1 MLKQIKKF
9 FLIPLLFIFGYFI
22 IHLLNPTNLPV
33 FADESIYIRW
43 SQLIID
49 DWQQYLFFPLN
60 DGKTPIFIWAL
71 VPFQLIFKD
80 QLLAGRFLSMLVGLS
95 QAYTMYLLAKE
106 FRLSKVS
113 SWLGAFFS
121 AVLPYW
127 YFHHHLALMDGMLT
141 LWISLSLLFLIRTKI
156 VTNKK
161 QSYSFFN
168 VFLSGFFLG
177 LAILTKFPGILFI
190 LPLFAIALILHSPK
204 IKIRKIFFNFFFILM
219 VAIMMFLLLRLHP
232 SFSQLFA
239 RGSDFLFSWQEILFN
254 HKWMETLP
262 SWPTYFGYFSHYLT
276 WPILFLSLLG
286 IFLSK
291 KRESLAIN
299 LGWVLYA
306 IPIMLMGRVVFAR
319 YLISVSLFITLAA
332 VISLDQLMK
341 KGLVAKVFLA
351 ILIGITTFQSARFI
365 YSIQFEPE
373 KAEFVQ
379 SDREQYLTQW
389 SAGYG
394 VKETVEIITNLSN
407 DHSVLVLS
415 EGYFGTLPDGLL
427 MYLHRREI
435 NNLFI
440 EPIGQPISSFSKST
454 KDFAN
459 YDQVLLVANS
469 HRISINLSKAR
480 LIKEFCRPFDAPCHQ
495 IWDVTQLVNP
505 SP

>member
-1 MLKQIKKF
+1 MFKHRKSFLLVSLF
-9 FLIPLLFIFGYFI
+9 FLIGYFI

-71 VPFQLIFKD
+71 VPFQFLFED
-80 QLLAGRFLSMLVGLS
+80 QLLAGRFLSMLVGLF
-95 QAYTMYLLAKE
+95 QAYIMYLLAIE

-113 SWLGAFFS
+113 SCLAVFFS
-121 AVLPYW
+121 MILPYW

-141 LWISLSLLFLIRTKI
+141 LWISISLLFLIRTKI
-156 VTNKK
+156 VTSKK
-161 QSYSFFN
+161 QSYSFSN

-177 LAILTKFPGILFI
+177 LTILTKFPGILFI
-190 LPLFAIALILHSPK
+190 PSLFFIALILHSPK
-204 IKIRKIFFNFFFILM
+204 IPLKKIIVNFIFLLTI
-219 VAIMMFLLLRLHP
+219 AIVMFLLLKLHP
-232 SFSQLFA
+232 SFTQLFS
-239 RGSDFLFSWQEILFN
+239 RGEDFLFSWQDIFIN

-262 SWPTYFGYFSHYLT
+262 SWPTYFGYFVHYLT
-276 WPILFLSLLG
+276 WPILFLSFIG
-286 IFLSK
+286 IFLNK
-291 KRESLAIN
+291 KRECIAIN
-299 LGWVLYA
+299 LGWILFA
-306 IPIMLMGRVVFAR
+306 MPIMLMGRVVFAR
-319 YLISVSLFITLAA
+319 YLVSVSLFITLAA
-332 VISLDQLMK
+332 IITIDQLIK
-341 KGLVAKVFLA
+341 KGLVAKIFLS
-351 ILIGITTFQSARFI
+351 ILIGITTLQSVSFI

-427 MYLHRREI
+427 MYLHRKKI

-440 EPIGQPISSFSKST
+440 EPIGQPISSFNKST
-454 KDFAN
+454 KDFGN

-469 HRISINLSKAR
+469 HRISINLSKAK
-480 LIKEFCRPFDAPCHQ
+480 LIKEFCRPHDAPCHQ
-495 IWDVTQLVNP
+495 IWDITQLVKP

>member
-1 MLKQIKKF
+1 MLKQNKT
-9 FLIPLLFIFGYFI
+9 FLLISPLFLLGYFI

-71 VPFQLIFKD
+71 VPFQLIIKD
-80 QLLAGRFLSMLVGLS
+80 QLLAGRFLSMLVGLF
-95 QAYTMYLLAKE
+95 QAFTMYLLAKE
-106 FRLSKVS
+106 FRLSKFS
-113 SWLGAFFS
+113 SWLAAFFS
-121 AVLPYW
+121 VVLPYW

-141 LWISLSLLFLIRTKI
+141 LWMSLSLLFLIRTKI

-161 QSYSFFN
+161 KSYSFFN
-168 VFLSGFFLG
+168 VFLSGCFLG
-177 LAILTKFPGILFI
+177 LAILTKLPAILFI
-190 LPLFAIALILHSPK
+190 PPLFVIALILHSPK
-204 IKIRKIFFNFFFILM
+204 IQVKKILVNFIFLLI
-219 VAIMMFLLLRLHP
+219 VAVVMFLLLKLHP
-232 SFSQLFA
+232 SFSQLFS
-239 RGSDFLFSWQEILFN
+239 RGSDFLFSWQDIFFK

-262 SWPTYFGYFSHYLT
+262 SWPTYFGYFGHYLT
-276 WPILFLSLLG
+276 WPIFFLSLLG
-286 IFLSK
+286 IFLNK
-291 KRESLAIN
+291 KRESIAIN
-299 LGWVLYA
+299 LGWILYA

-332 VISLDQLMK
+332 IITIDQLIK
-341 KGLVAKVFLA
+341 KGLIARIFVA
-351 ILIGITTFQSARFI
+351 ILIGITTFQSAKFI

-373 KAEFVQ
+373 KANLIQ

-427 MYLHRREI
+427 MYLHRKEL

-440 EPIGQPISSFSKST
+440 EPIGQPISSFNKST
-454 KDFAN
+454 KDFAD

-469 HRISINLSKAR
+469 HRIILNLSKAK
-480 LIKEFCRPFDAPCHQ
+480 LINEFCRPFDAPCHQ
-495 IWDVTQLVNP
+495 IWDITQLVNP